1 MIKRQ
6 GEVIM
11 GIQFKDSQ
19 TKVNLMKAFAGESQA
34 RNRYT
39 FAAEEAREQGLYA
52 IQEVFLFTANQERAH
67 AERFYDLLKSLSGET
82 IEICGGFP
90 VDKQDTVEGLLE
102 AAQHNEYEE
111 ADDVYIAFGNTAKEE
126 GFMEVASA
134 FFQISEIEK
143 IHGNRFGQLA
153 EMLKD
158 GTYFETK
165 ESEKWMC
172 LNCGNIHT
180 GKKLP
185 GVCPVCRY
193 EKGYFIP
200 LELAPYKTKELN

>member
-1 MIKRQ
+1 
-6 GEVIM
+6 M

-19 TKVNLMKAFAGESQA
+19 TKINLMKAFAGESQA

-39 FAAEEAREQGLYA
+39 FAAEEAKEQGLYA

-67 AERFYDLLKSLSGET
+67 AERFYDLLKGLSGNT
-82 IEICGGFP
+82 IDICGGFP

-126 GFMEVASA
+126 GYMEVASA
-134 FFQISEIEK
+134 FFQIAEIEK
-143 IHGNRFGQLA
+143 IHGDRFGQLA
-153 EMLKD
+153 KMLKD

-200 LELAPYKTKELN
+200 LELAPYKTKELQ

>member
-1 MIKRQ
+1 
-6 GEVIM
+6 M

-134 FFQISEIEK
+134 FFQIAEIEK
-143 IHGNRFGQLA
+143 IHGDRFGQLA
-153 EMLKD
+153 EMLKN

>member
-1 MIKRQ
+1 
-6 GEVIM
+6 M

-134 FFQISEIEK
+134 FFQIAEIEK